1 MAQSEVSLKSRV
13 KSKPAAKKK
22 NQIQELDR
30 KRDVYSERSPEKRID
45 YTKDLQSSAGKI
57 QKQIDTLTEALE
69 KKREKLNGI
78 TKTPSKPNNY
88 KSVSYDDLS
97 QATESGQVKLR
108 YYGELKGQPPYI
120 D

>member
-1 MAQSEVSLKSRV
+1 MKKEL
-13 KSKPAAKKK
+13 AKKK
-22 NQIQELDR
+22 NQIQEIER
-30 KRDVYSERSPEKRID
+30 KRNLYAEHSVKKNHD
-45 YTKDLQSSAGKI
+45 YTKDLQSSAAKI
-57 QKQIDTLTEALE
+57 QKKIDTLTEALE

-88 KSVSYDDLS
+88 KSVSYDNLS